1 MSKCCQCGKEP
12 LDKIEI
18 GATKKFIHRA
28 ATEYWCKECMCKRF
42 KISGEYFDMKIEQ
55 FKNQGCLLF
64 L

>member
-1 MSKCCQCGKEP
+1 MDKCVNCGKSP
-12 LDKIEI
+12 LTTIEI

-42 KISGEYFDMKIEQ
+42 KITEEYFDKKIEQ
-55 FKNQGCLLF
+55 FRNQGCLLF